1 MHPYL
6 RKELPRVELT
16 PQFCHDVSEFAVN
29 NSIFDDVIF
38 GTVLG
43 SFLYGTAHEGSD
55 VDLFLVRETGRNKSS
70 VVDNVDVQVLN
81 LETFI
86 RLLSTGC
93 HQAVEAFYSPYKVF
107 TDSPYVCFIKAQRPS
122 PYNFIKKAQSAAKS
136 LRGRSTPK
144 GSLHA
149 RRLEYAADQTIEG
162 NYTPIYK
169 NLTEQTRL
177 TTMNI

>member
-6 RKELPRVELT
+6 RKELPQVELT
-16 PQFCHDVSEFAVN
+16 PQFCHDASEFAVN

-55 VDLFLVRETGRNKSS
+55 VDLFLVREAGRNKSS

-93 HQAVEAFYSPYKVF
+93 HQAVEAFYLPYKVF
-107 TDSPYVCFIKAQRPS
+107 TR
-122 PYNFIKKAQSAAKS
+122 NRRKKAPA
-136 LRGRSTPK
+136 ST
-144 GSLHA
+144 SVS
-149 RRLEYAADQTIEG
+149 R
-162 NYTPIYK
+162 
-169 NLTEQTRL
+169 
-177 TTMNI
+177 